1 MNFRQLA
8 LNNVKGNW
16 RNYKAFLISSC
27 LSIVVFFMYASFIY
41 HPDVVSGNIS
51 MKTMVTKGLE
61 SMNYIVV
68 IFSALF
74 ILYANSTFLRARKK
88 EFGLLTLIGGTK
100 SQLGRMIIL
109 EQMMLGSIA
118 IVVGIGIGM
127 LCSKLFFQALS
138 VLLKIDKT
146 LPLVWNGKAVLIT
159 AGIYFILFLILSL
172 FSVWTVG
179 RLQIID
185 LLREARKQKVEPFA
199 FTWLCVVG
207 IGCIIAAY
215 VLCFQVTIMNFMMYF
230 LPIVGLTIGGTYLLF
245 TQGSTVILK
254 ALQKRKQSFYTYPN
268 MFVLSN
274 LIYKMKDN
282 ARFLF
287 VISIITAVVSSA
299 VGTLYVYYEN
309 MSAKTVD
316 ITPHAISY
324 EEKGV
329 NTHNIINEDTVQEI
343 VKKHGFEDARELN
356 FVKIPATQKVTFFN
370 SEHEVPTAIISEKV
384 YNAEVRKQKREEI
397 SEVHNAPGSATMIMS
412 DMTNDLVK
420 IDRTKPYEVTMN
432 GQKQFVQLNE
442 PTSYSVFNDD
452 NYLIVNDQDFE
463 KYAKLVPD
471 EEKTKY
477 YGYYIEDWKSTEELV
492 LDLKKEIAPEKQG
505 ELKSSVL
512 AYKNIREAGAITM
525 FIGFFVAVL
534 FFFFACS
541 MTYFKWFNDKEQD
554 RIQFKSLK
562 RIGMTDKEIRKIAIR
577 QMGVIFFIP
586 ILIGA
591 IHSGFA
597 LHTLGKML
605 YIDLWKSGAIVIG
618 AYILASAIYFMIAQR
633 GYLKH
638 VKS

>member
-51 MKTMVTKGLE
+51 MRDMISKGLE

-109 EQMMLGSIA
+109 EQLMLGSIA
-118 IVVGIGIGM
+118 IVVGIGLGM

-138 VLLKIDKT
+138 VILKIDKT
-146 LPLVWNGKAVLIT
+146 LPLVWNSKAVLIT
-159 AGIYFILFLILSL
+159 AGVYFILFLILSL

-199 FTWLCVVG
+199 FTSLCVVG
-207 IGCIIAAY
+207 IGCIIVAY
-215 VLCFQVTIMNFMMYF
+215 VLSFQVTFMNFIMLF

-245 TQGSTVILK
+245 TQGSTVVLK
-254 ALQKRKQSFYTYPN
+254 ALQKRKKSFYTYPN

-299 VGTLYVYYEN
+299 VGTLYVFFED
-309 MSAKTVD
+309 MSYKAVTS
-316 ITPHAISY
+316 TPHAISY
-324 EEKGV
+324 EEKGIH
-329 NTHNIINEDTVQEI
+329 THNVIKEGKTKELI
-343 VKKHGFEDARELN
+343 KKHGFEDAREVTY
-356 FVKIPATQKVTFFN
+356 VKLPGTQKITMFN
-370 SEHEVPTAIISEKV
+370 GEHEVPMAIVSEKE
-384 YNAEVRKQKREEI
+384 YNAEVRNQKREQVR
-397 SEVHNAPGSATMIMS
+397 EVHNTPGSATMVIM
-412 DMTNDLVK
+412 DMAKDMMK
-420 IDRTKPYEVTMN
+420 IDLAKPYEFKIN
-432 GQKQFVQLNE
+432 GQTQSVQLNE
-442 PTSYSVFNDD
+442 PTPFSVFNDSE
-452 NYLIVNDQDFE
+452 YLIVNDQDFE
-463 KYAKLVPD
+463 KYAKLVSD

-477 YGYYIEDWKSTEELV
+477 YGYYIEDWKSTEDLV
-492 LDLKKEIAPEKQG
+492 LDLKKEIAPDKQG
-505 ELKSSVL
+505 ELNNSVL
-512 AYKNIREAGAITM
+512 AYKNIRESGAITM

-586 ILIGA
+586 IVIGA

-618 AYILASAIYFMIAQR
+618 AYIVASAIYFMIAQR

-638 VKS
+638 VQS

>member
-51 MKTMVTKGLE
+51 MREMISKGLE

-109 EQMMLGSIA
+109 EQLMLGSIA
-118 IVVGIGIGM
+118 IVVGIGLGM

-138 VLLKIDKT
+138 VILKIDKT
-146 LPLVWNGKAVLIT
+146 LPLVWNSKAILIT

-199 FTWLCVVG
+199 FTSLCVVG
-207 IGCIIAAY
+207 IGCIIVAY
-215 VLCFQVTIMNFMMYF
+215 VLSFQVTFMNFIILF

-245 TQGSTVILK
+245 TQGSTVVLK
-254 ALQKRKQSFYTYPN
+254 ALQKRKKSFYTYPN

-299 VGTLYVYYEN
+299 VGTLYVFFED
-309 MSAKTVD
+309 MSYKAVTS
-316 ITPHAISY
+316 TPHAISY
-324 EEKGV
+324 EEKGI
-329 NTHNIINEDTVQEI
+329 NTHNVIKEGKTKELI
-343 VKKHGFEDARELN
+343 KKHGFEEAREVTY
-356 FVKIPATQKVTFFN
+356 VKLPGSQKITMFN
-370 SEHEVPTAIISEKV
+370 GEHEVPMAIVSEKE
-384 YNAEVRKQKREEI
+384 YNAEVRKQKREQVR
-397 SEVHNAPGSATMIMS
+397 EVHNAPGSATMVIM
-412 DMTNDLVK
+412 DMAKDMMKVDLA
-420 IDRTKPYEVTMN
+420 KPYEFKIN
-432 GQKQFVQLNE
+432 GQTQSVQLNE
-442 PTSYSVFNDD
+442 PTPFSVFNDSE
-452 NYLIVNDQDFE
+452 YLIVNDQDFE

-477 YGYYIEDWKSTEELV
+477 YGYYIEDWKSTEDLV
-492 LDLKKEIAPEKQG
+492 LDLKKEIAPDKQG
-505 ELKSSVL
+505 ELNNSVL
-512 AYKNIREAGAITM
+512 AYKNIRESGAITM

-618 AYILASAIYFMIAQR
+618 AYIVASAIYFMIAQR

-638 VKS
+638 VQS

>member
-27 LSIVVFFMYASFIY
+27 LSIVVFFMYTSFIY
-41 HPDVVSGNIS
+41 HPDIVNGNIS
-51 MKTMVTKGLE
+51 MKMMITKGLE

-100 SQLGRMIIL
+100 AQLGRMIIL
-109 EQMMLGSIA
+109 EQMILGGIA
-118 IVVGIGIGM
+118 IIVGIALGM

-138 VLLKIDKT
+138 VLLGIDKT
-146 LPLVWNGKAVLIT
+146 LPLVWNGKAVFIT
-159 AGIYFILFLILSL
+159 TGVYFILFFILSL
-172 FSVWTVG
+172 FGVWAVG

-199 FTWLCVVG
+199 FTSLCVVG
-207 IGCIIAAY
+207 ILCIIAAY
-215 VLCFQVTIMNFMMYF
+215 VLCFQVTLMNFLMYF
-230 LPIVGLTIGGTYLLF
+230 LPIVGLTVGGTYLLF
-245 TQGSTVILK
+245 TQGSTVVLK
-254 ALQKRKQSFYTYPN
+254 ALQRRKESFYTYPN

-299 VGTLYVYYEN
+299 VGTLYVFFQD
-309 MSAKTVD
+309 MSYKTVAS
-316 ITPHAISY
+316 TPHAISY

-329 NTHNIINEDTVQEI
+329 NTHNVISDEKMQATL
-343 VKKHGFEDARELN
+343 KKHGFEDAR
-356 FVKIPATQKVTFFN
+356 KVTYVRLPGKQKLVMFN
-370 SEHEVPTAIISEKV
+370 GEHEMPLGVISEKE
-384 YNAEVRKQKREEI
+384 YNAEARKQKKE
-397 SEVHNAPGSATMIMS
+397 EVHNAQGSATMVLI
-412 DMTNDLVK
+412 DMMNDFVK
-420 IDRTKPYEVTMN
+420 VDRTKPFEFTLN
-432 GQKQFVQLNE
+432 GQKQSIKLND
-442 PTSYSVFNDD
+442 PTSQSVFNDEG
-452 NYLIVNDQDFE
+452 YLIVNDEDFV
-463 KYAKLVPD
+463 KYEKLVPD

-477 YGYYIEDWKSTEELV
+477 YGYYIEDWKGTEDLV
-492 LDLKKEIAPEKQG
+492 VDLKQGIAQEQQQNFHN
-505 ELKSSVL
+505 SVL
-512 AYKNIREAGAITM
+512 TYKAIKEQGAITM

-554 RIQFKSLK
+554 RIQFQSLK
-562 RIGMTDKEIRKIAIR
+562 RIGMTDKEIHKIAIR

-605 YIDLWKSGAIVIG
+605 YLDLWKSGAIVIG
-618 AYILASAIYFMIAQR
+618 SYMLASAIYFAIAQR

>member
-51 MKTMVTKGLE
+51 MKTMITKGLE

-109 EQMMLGSIA
+109 EQLMLGSIA

-138 VLLKIDKT
+138 VLLEIDKT

-199 FTWLCVVG
+199 FTWLGVAG

-215 VLCFQVTIMNFMMYF
+215 ILCFQVTIMNFIMYF

-245 TQGSTVILK
+245 TQGSTVVLK

-329 NTHNIINEDTVQEI
+329 NTHNIINEDTVQKI
-343 VKKHGFEDARELN
+343 VKKHGFEDARELT
-356 FVKIPATQKVTFFN
+356 FVKLPATQKVTFFN

-397 SEVHNAPGSATMIMS
+397 REVHNAPGSATMIMS
-412 DMTNDLVK
+412 DMTNDMVK
-420 IDRTKPYEVTMN
+420 IDRTKPYEVTIN

-452 NYLIVNDQDFE
+452 DYLIVNDQDFE

-586 ILIGA
+586 ILIGT

>member
-16 RNYKAFLISSC
+16 RNYKAFLISSS
-27 LSIVVFFMYASFIY
+27 LSILVFFMYASFIY

-61 SMNYIVV
+61 SMNYIIV

-100 SQLGRMIIL
+100 AQLGRMLIL
-109 EQMMLGSIA
+109 EQMILGVIA
-118 IVVGIGIGM
+118 IVVGIALGM

-138 VLLKIDKT
+138 VLLGIDKT

-159 AGIYFILFLILSL
+159 ASVYFVLFFILSL
-172 FSVWTVG
+172 FGLWTVG

-207 IGCIIAAY
+207 ILCIIVAY
-215 VLCFQVTIMNFMMYF
+215 VLCFQVTLMNFVMLF

-245 TQGSTVILK
+245 TQGSTVVLK
-254 ALQKRKQSFYTYPN
+254 VLQKRKKSFYTYPN

-299 VGTLYVYYEN
+299 VGTLYVFFED
-309 MSAKTVD
+309 MSYKTVAS
-316 ITPHAISY
+316 TPHAISY

-329 NTHNIINEDTVQEI
+329 NTHNIISEEKMQELL
-343 VKKHGFEDARELN
+343 KNHGFEDARKVTY
-356 FVKIPATQKVTFFN
+356 VKLPATQKIERLN
-370 SEHEVPTAIISEKV
+370 GNHEMPLGIISEKE
-384 YNAEVRKQKREEI
+384 YNAEARKQKKE
-397 SEVHNAPGSATMIMS
+397 EVHNAPGSATMVLI
-412 DMTNDLVK
+412 DMMNDFVK
-420 IDRTKPYEVTMN
+420 LDRTKPFEFTLN
-432 GQKQFVQLNE
+432 GQKQSIKLND
-442 PTSYSVFNDD
+442 PISQSVFNDEG
-452 NYLIVNDQDFE
+452 YLIVNDQDFV
-463 KYAKLVPD
+463 KYAKVVSD

-477 YGYYIEDWKSTEELV
+477 YGYYIEDWKGTENLV
-492 LDLKKEIAPEKQG
+492 VDLKKEIAQEQQQNFHN
-505 ELKSSVL
+505 SVL
-512 AYKNIREAGAITM
+512 TYKAIKEQGAITM

-562 RIGMTDKEIRKIAIR
+562 RIGMTDKEIHKIAIR

-586 ILIGA
+586 ILIGTL
-591 IHSGFA
+591 HSGFA

-605 YIDLWKSGAIVIG
+605 YLDLWKSGAIVIG
-618 AYILASAIYFMIAQR
+618 AYIVASAIYFMIAQR

>member
-51 MKTMVTKGLE
+51 MREMISKGLE

-109 EQMMLGSIA
+109 EQLMLGSIA
-118 IVVGIGIGM
+118 IVVGIGLGM

-138 VLLKIDKT
+138 VILKIDKT
-146 LPLVWNGKAVLIT
+146 LPLVWNSKAVLIT
-159 AGIYFILFLILSL
+159 AGVYFILFLILSL

-207 IGCIIAAY
+207 IGCIIVAY
-215 VLCFQVTIMNFMMYF
+215 VLSFQVTFMNFIILF

-245 TQGSTVILK
+245 TQGSTVVLK
-254 ALQKRKQSFYTYPN
+254 VLQKRKKSFYTYPN

-299 VGTLYVYYEN
+299 VGTLYVFFED
-309 MSAKTVD
+309 MSYKAVTS
-316 ITPHAISY
+316 TPHAISY
-324 EEKGV
+324 EEKGIH
-329 NTHNIINEDTVQEI
+329 THNVIKEGKTKELI
-343 VKKHGFEDARELN
+343 KKHGFEDAREVTH
-356 FVKIPATQKVTFFN
+356 VKLPGTQKITMFN
-370 SEHEVPTAIISEKV
+370 SEHEVPMAIVSEKE
-384 YNAEVRKQKREEI
+384 YNAEVRKQKREQVR
-397 SEVHNAPGSATMIMS
+397 EVHNAPGSATMVIM
-412 DMTNDLVK
+412 DMANDMMK
-420 IDRTKPYEVTMN
+420 IDLSKPYEIKIN
-432 GQKQFVQLNE
+432 GQTQSVQLNK
-442 PTSYSVFNDD
+442 PTSFSVFNDSE
-452 NYLIVNDQDFE
+452 YLIVNDQDFE

-477 YGYYIEDWKSTEELV
+477 YGYYIEDWKSTEDLV
-492 LDLKKEIAPEKQG
+492 LDLKKEIAPDKQA
-505 ELKSSVL
+505 ELNNSVL
-512 AYKNIREAGAITM
+512 NYKNIRESGAITM

-605 YIDLWKSGAIVIG
+605 YLDLWKSGAIVIG
-618 AYILASAIYFMIAQR
+618 AYVIASAIYFIIAQR

>member
-51 MKTMVTKGLE
+51 MREMISKGLE

-109 EQMMLGSIA
+109 EQLMLGSIA
-118 IVVGIGIGM
+118 IVVGIGLGM

-138 VLLKIDKT
+138 VILKIDKT
-146 LPLVWNGKAVLIT
+146 LPLVWNSKAVLIT
-159 AGIYFILFLILSL
+159 AGVYFILFLILSL

-207 IGCIIAAY
+207 IGCIIVAY
-215 VLCFQVTIMNFMMYF
+215 VLSFQVTFMNFVILF

-245 TQGSTVILK
+245 TQGSTVVLK
-254 ALQKRKQSFYTYPN
+254 ALQKRKKSFYTYPN

-299 VGTLYVYYEN
+299 VGTLYVFFED
-309 MSAKTVD
+309 MSYKAVTS
-316 ITPHAISY
+316 TPHAISY
-324 EEKGV
+324 EEKGIH
-329 NTHNIINEDTVQEI
+329 THNVIKEGKTKELI
-343 VKKHGFEDARELN
+343 KKHGFEEAREVTY
-356 FVKIPATQKVTFFN
+356 VKLPGTQKITMFN
-370 SEHEVPTAIISEKV
+370 SEHEMPMAIVSEKE
-384 YNAEVRKQKREEI
+384 YNAEVRKQKREQVR
-397 SEVHNAPGSATMIMS
+397 EVHNAPGSATMVIM
-412 DMTNDLVK
+412 DMANDMMK
-420 IDRTKPYEVTMN
+420 IDRTKPYEIKIN
-432 GQKQFVQLNE
+432 GQKQSVQLNE
-442 PTSYSVFNDD
+442 PTSFSVFNDSE
-452 NYLIVNDQDFE
+452 YLIVNDQDFE

-477 YGYYIEDWKSTEELV
+477 YGYYIEDWKSTEDLV
-492 LDLKKEIAPEKQG
+492 LDLKKEIASDKQE
-505 ELKSSVL
+505 ELNNSVL
-512 AYKNIREAGAITM
+512 AYKNIRESGAITM

-618 AYILASAIYFMIAQR
+618 TYVIASAIYFMIAQR

-638 VKS
+638 VQS

>member
-51 MKTMVTKGLE
+51 MRKMITKGLE

-109 EQMMLGSIA
+109 EQLMLGSIA
-118 IVVGIGIGM
+118 IVVGIGAGM

-146 LPLVWNGKAVLIT
+146 LPLVWNSKAFLIT
-159 AGIYFILFLILSL
+159 AGVYFILFLILSL

-215 VLCFQVTIMNFMMYF
+215 VLSFQVTFLNFLILF
-230 LPIVGLTIGGTYLLF
+230 LPVVGLTIGGTYLLF
-245 TQGSTVILK
+245 TQGSTVVLK

-299 VGTLYVYYEN
+299 VGTLYVYFED
-309 MSAKTVD
+309 MSYKTVVK
-316 ITPHAISY
+316 TPHAISY
-324 EEKGV
+324 EEKGL
-329 NTHNIINEDTVQEI
+329 NTHNLINEEKVQQL
-343 VKKHGFEDARELN
+343 VKRHGFEDARKVTY
-356 FVKIPATQKVTFFN
+356 VKLPATQKITLFN
-370 SEHEVPTAIISEKV
+370 SEHEVPMTIISEKE
-384 YNAEVRKQKREEI
+384 YNAEVREQKREQVT
-397 SEVHNAPGSATMIMS
+397 EVHNAPGSATMVMV
-412 DMTNDLVK
+412 DMANELMK
-420 IDRTKPYEVTMN
+420 IDRTKPYEFTIN
-432 GQKQFVQLNE
+432 GQKQSVQLNS
-442 PTSYSVFNDD
+442 PTSFSVFNDSE
-452 NYLIVNDQDFE
+452 YLVVNDQDFE

-477 YGYYIEDWKSTEELV
+477 YGYYIEDWKSTEDLV
-492 LDLKKEIAPEKQG
+492 LDLKNEIAPEKQG
-505 ELKSSVL
+505 ELRNSVF
-512 AYKNIREAGAITM
+512 AYKDIREGGAITM

-586 ILIGA
+586 ILIGS

-605 YIDLWKSGAIVIG
+605 YINLWKSGALVIG

>member
-1 MNFRQLA
+1 
-8 LNNVKGNW
+8 
-16 RNYKAFLISSC
+16 
-27 LSIVVFFMYASFIY
+27 
-41 HPDVVSGNIS
+41 
-51 MKTMVTKGLE
+51 
-61 SMNYIVV
+61 
-68 IFSALF
+68 
-74 ILYANSTFLRARKK
+74 
-88 EFGLLTLIGGTK
+88 
-100 SQLGRMIIL
+100 
-109 EQMMLGSIA
+109 
-118 IVVGIGIGM
+118 
-127 LCSKLFFQALS
+127 
-138 VLLKIDKT
+138 
-146 LPLVWNGKAVLIT
+146 
-159 AGIYFILFLILSL
+159 L

-199 FTWLCVVG
+199 FTSLCVVG
-207 IGCIIAAY
+207 IGCIIVAY
-215 VLCFQVTIMNFMMYF
+215 VLSFQVTFMNFIILF

-245 TQGSTVILK
+245 TQGSTVVLK
-254 ALQKRKQSFYTYPN
+254 ALQKRKISFYTYPN

-299 VGTLYVYYEN
+299 VGTLYVFFED
-309 MSAKTVD
+309 MSYKAVTS
-316 ITPHAISY
+316 TPHAISY
-324 EEKGV
+324 EEKGIH
-329 NTHNIINEDTVQEI
+329 THNVIKEGKTKELI
-343 VKKHGFEDARELN
+343 KKHGFEEAREVTY
-356 FVKIPATQKVTFFN
+356 VKLPGTQKITMFN
-370 SEHEVPTAIISEKV
+370 SEHEVPMAIVSEKE
-384 YNAEVRKQKREEI
+384 YNAEARKQKREQVR
-397 SEVHNAPGSATMIMS
+397 EVHNAPGSATMVIM
-412 DMTNDLVK
+412 DMAKDMMKVDLA
-420 IDRTKPYEVTMN
+420 KPYEFKIN
-432 GQKQFVQLNE
+432 GQTQSVQLNE
-442 PTSYSVFNDD
+442 PTPFSVFNDSE
-452 NYLIVNDQDFE
+452 YLIVNDQDFE

-477 YGYYIEDWKSTEELV
+477 YGYYIEDWKSTEDLV
-492 LDLKKEIAPEKQG
+492 LDLKKEVAPDKQE
-505 ELKSSVL
+505 ELNNSVL
-512 AYKNIREAGAITM
+512 AYKNIRESGAITM

-618 AYILASAIYFMIAQR
+618 AYIVASAIYFMIAQR

-638 VKS
+638 VQS

>member
-51 MKTMVTKGLE
+51 MREMISKGLE

-109 EQMMLGSIA
+109 EQLMLGSIA
-118 IVVGIGIGM
+118 IVVGIGLGM

-138 VLLKIDKT
+138 VILKIDKT
-146 LPLVWNGKAVLIT
+146 LPLVWNSKAILIT
-159 AGIYFILFLILSL
+159 AGVYFILFLILSL

-199 FTWLCVVG
+199 FTSLCLVG
-207 IGCIIAAY
+207 IGCIIVAY
-215 VLCFQVTIMNFMMYF
+215 VLSFQVTFMNFIILF

-245 TQGSTVILK
+245 TQGSTVVLK
-254 ALQKRKQSFYTYPN
+254 ALQKRKKSFYTYPN

-299 VGTLYVYYEN
+299 VGTLYVFFED
-309 MSAKTVD
+309 MSYKAATS
-316 ITPHAISY
+316 TPHAISY
-324 EEKGV
+324 EEKGIH
-329 NTHNIINEDTVQEI
+329 THNVIKEGKAKELI
-343 VKKHGFEDARELN
+343 KKHGFEEAREVTY
-356 FVKIPATQKVTFFN
+356 VKLPGTQKITMFN
-370 SEHEVPTAIISEKV
+370 SEHEMPMAIVSEKE
-384 YNAEVRKQKREEI
+384 YNAEVRKQKREQVR
-397 SEVHNAPGSATMIMS
+397 EVHNAPGSATMVIMDIAN
-412 DMTNDLVK
+412 DMMK
-420 IDRTKPYEVTMN
+420 IDRSKPYEFKMN
-432 GQKQFVQLNE
+432 GQTQSVQLNE
-442 PTSYSVFNDD
+442 PTPFSVFNDSE
-452 NYLIVNDQDFE
+452 YLIVNDQDFE
-463 KYAKLVPD
+463 KYAKLVPN

-477 YGYYIEDWKSTEELV
+477 YGYYIEDWKSTEDLV
-492 LDLKKEIAPEKQG
+492 LDLKNEIAPDKQE
-505 ELKSSVL
+505 ELNNSVL
-512 AYKNIREAGAITM
+512 AYKNIRESGAITM

-618 AYILASAIYFMIAQR
+618 TYVVASAIYFMIAQR

-638 VKS
+638 VQS

>member
-1 MNFRQLA
+1 M
-8 LNNVKGNW
+8 
-16 RNYKAFLISSC
+16 I
-27 LSIVVFFMYASFIY
+27 
-41 HPDVVSGNIS
+41 
-51 MKTMVTKGLE
+51 TKGLE

-109 EQMMLGSIA
+109 EQLMLGSIA
-118 IVVGIGIGM
+118 IVVGIGLGM

-138 VLLKIDKT
+138 VILKIDKT
-146 LPLVWNGKAVLIT
+146 LPLVWNSKAILIT
-159 AGIYFILFLILSL
+159 AGVYFILFLILSL

-199 FTWLCVVG
+199 FTSLCVVG
-207 IGCIIAAY
+207 IGCIIVAY
-215 VLCFQVTIMNFMMYF
+215 VLSFQVTFMNFIILF

-245 TQGSTVILK
+245 TQGSTVVLK
-254 ALQKRKQSFYTYPN
+254 ALQKRKISFYTYPN

-299 VGTLYVYYEN
+299 VGTLYVFFED
-309 MSAKTVD
+309 MSYKAVTS
-316 ITPHAISY
+316 TPHAISY
-324 EEKGV
+324 EEKGIH
-329 NTHNIINEDTVQEI
+329 THNVIKEGKTKELI
-343 VKKHGFEDARELN
+343 KKHGFEEAREVTY
-356 FVKIPATQKVTFFN
+356 VKLPGTQKITMFN
-370 SEHEVPTAIISEKV
+370 SEHEVPMAIVSEKE
-384 YNAEVRKQKREEI
+384 YNAEARKQKREQVR
-397 SEVHNAPGSATMIMS
+397 EVHNAPGSATMVIM
-412 DMTNDLVK
+412 DMAKDMMKVDLA
-420 IDRTKPYEVTMN
+420 KPYEFKIN
-432 GQKQFVQLNE
+432 GQTQSVQLNE
-442 PTSYSVFNDD
+442 PTPFSVFNDSE
-452 NYLIVNDQDFE
+452 YLIVNDQDFE

-477 YGYYIEDWKSTEELV
+477 YGYYIEDWKSTEDLV
-492 LDLKKEIAPEKQG
+492 LDLKKEVAPDKQE
-505 ELKSSVL
+505 ELNNSVL
-512 AYKNIREAGAITM
+512 AYKNIRESGAITM

-618 AYILASAIYFMIAQR
+618 AYIVASAIYFMIAQR

-638 VKS
+638 VQS

>member
-41 HPDVVSGNIS
+41 HPDVVGGNIS
-51 MKTMVTKGLE
+51 MRAMISKGLE

-109 EQMMLGSIA
+109 EQLMLGSIA
-118 IVVGIGIGM
+118 IVVGIGLGM
-127 LCSKLFFQALS
+127 LCSKLFFEALS
-138 VLLKIDKT
+138 VILKIDKT
-146 LPLVWNGKAVLIT
+146 LPLVWNSKAIFIT
-159 AGIYFILFLILSL
+159 AGVYFILFLILSL

-207 IGCIIAAY
+207 IGCIIVAY
-215 VLCFQVTIMNFMMYF
+215 VLSFQVTFMNFIILF

-245 TQGSTVILK
+245 TQGTTVVLK
-254 ALQKRKQSFYTYPN
+254 ALQKRKKSFYTYPN

-299 VGTLYVYYEN
+299 VGTLYVFFED
-309 MSAKTVD
+309 MSYKTVTS
-316 ITPHAISY
+316 TPHAISY
-324 EEKGV
+324 EEKGIH
-329 NTHNIINEDTVQEI
+329 THNVIKEGKTKELI
-343 VKKHGFEDARELN
+343 KKHGFEDAREVTYIKL
-356 FVKIPATQKVTFFN
+356 PGTQKITMFN
-370 SEHEVPTAIISEKV
+370 SEHEMPMAIVSEKE
-384 YNAEVRKQKREEI
+384 YNAEVRKQKREQVR
-397 SEVHNAPGSATMIMS
+397 EVHNAPGSATMVIM
-412 DMTNDLVK
+412 DMANDMMK
-420 IDRTKPYEVTMN
+420 IDLSRPYEIKIN
-432 GQKQFVQLNE
+432 GQTQSVQLNK
-442 PTSYSVFNDD
+442 PTSFSVFNDSE
-452 NYLIVNDQDFE
+452 YLIVNDQDFE

-477 YGYYIEDWKSTEELV
+477 YGYYIEDWKSTEDLV
-492 LDLKKEIAPEKQG
+492 LDLKKEIVPDKQG
-505 ELKSSVL
+505 ELNNSVL
-512 AYKNIREAGAITM
+512 TYKNIRESGAITM

-586 ILIGA
+586 ILIGT

-605 YIDLWKSGAIVIG
+605 YLDLWKSGALVIG
-618 AYILASAIYFMIAQR
+618 TYVVASAIYFIIAQR

-638 VKS
+638 VQS

>member
-8 LNNVKGNW
+8 LSNVKGNW

-51 MKTMVTKGLE
+51 MREMISKGLE

-109 EQMMLGSIA
+109 EQLMLGGIA
-118 IVVGIGIGM
+118 IVVGIGLGM

-138 VLLKIDKT
+138 VILKIDKT
-146 LPLVWNGKAVLIT
+146 LPLVWNSKAVLIT
-159 AGIYFILFLILSL
+159 AGVYLILFLILSL

-199 FTWLCVVG
+199 FTSLCVAG

-215 VLCFQVTIMNFMMYF
+215 VLSFQVTFMNFIILF

-245 TQGSTVILK
+245 TQGSTVVLK
-254 ALQKRKQSFYTYPN
+254 ALQKRKRSFYTYPN

-274 LIYKMKDN
+274 FIYKMKDN

-299 VGTLYVYYEN
+299 VGTLYVFFED
-309 MSAKTVD
+309 MSYKAVTS
-316 ITPHAISY
+316 TPHAISY
-324 EEKGV
+324 EENGIH
-329 NTHNIINEDTVQEI
+329 THNVIKEGKTKELI
-343 VKKHGFEDARELN
+343 KKHGFEDAREVTY
-356 FVKIPATQKVTFFN
+356 VKLPGTQKITMFN
-370 SEHEVPTAIISEKV
+370 SEHEVPMAIVSEKE
-384 YNAEVRKQKREEI
+384 YNAEARKQKREQVR
-397 SEVHNAPGSATMIMS
+397 EVHNVPGSATMVIM
-412 DMTNDLVK
+412 DMANDMMK
-420 IDRTKPYEVTMN
+420 IDRSKPYEIKIN
-432 GQKQFVQLNE
+432 GQKQSVQLNE
-442 PTSYSVFNDD
+442 PTPFSVFNDGE
-452 NYLIVNDQDFE
+452 YLIVNDQDFE

-477 YGYYIEDWKSTEELV
+477 YGYYIEDWKSTEDLV
-492 LDLKKEIAPEKQG
+492 LDLKKEVAPDKQE
-505 ELKSSVL
+505 ELNNSVL
-512 AYKNIREAGAITM
+512 AYKNIRESGAITM

-586 ILIGA
+586 IVIGA

-605 YIDLWKSGAIVIG
+605 YLDLWKSGAIVIG
-618 AYILASAIYFMIAQR
+618 A
-633 GYLKH
+633 
-638 VKS
+638 

>member
-27 LSIVVFFMYASFIY
+27 LSIVVFFMYVSFIY

-51 MKTMVTKGLE
+51 MKTMISKGLE

-109 EQMMLGSIA
+109 EQLMLGSIA
-118 IVVGIGIGM
+118 IVVGIGLGM

-138 VLLKIDKT
+138 VILKIDKT
-146 LPLVWNGKAVLIT
+146 LPLVWNSKAILIT
-159 AGIYFILFLILSL
+159 AGVYFILFLILSL

-199 FTWLCVVG
+199 FTWLCVAG
-207 IGCIIAAY
+207 IGCIIVAY
-215 VLCFQVTIMNFMMYF
+215 VLSFQVTFMNFIILF

-245 TQGSTVILK
+245 TQGSTVVLK
-254 ALQKRKQSFYTYPN
+254 ALQKRKKSFYTYPN

-299 VGTLYVYYEN
+299 VGTLYVFFED
-309 MSAKTVD
+309 MSYKAVTS
-316 ITPHAISY
+316 TPHAISY
-324 EEKGV
+324 EEKGI
-329 NTHNIINEDTVQEI
+329 NTHNVIKEGKTKELI
-343 VKKHGFEDARELN
+343 KKHGFEEAREVTY
-356 FVKIPATQKVTFFN
+356 VKLPGTQKITMFN
-370 SEHEVPTAIISEKV
+370 SEHEVPMAIVSEKE
-384 YNAEVRKQKREEI
+384 YNAEVRKQKREQVREI
-397 SEVHNAPGSATMIMS
+397 HNAPGSATMVIM
-412 DMTNDLVK
+412 DMAKDMMKVDLA
-420 IDRTKPYEVTMN
+420 KPYEFKMN
-432 GQKQFVQLNE
+432 GQTQSVQLNE
-442 PTSYSVFNDD
+442 PTSFSVFNDSE
-452 NYLIVNDQDFE
+452 YLIVNDQDFE

-477 YGYYIEDWKSTEELV
+477 YGYYIEDWKSTEDLV
-492 LDLKKEIAPEKQG
+492 LDLKKEVAPDKQG
-505 ELKSSVL
+505 ELNNSVL
-512 AYKNIREAGAITM
+512 AYKNIRESGAITM

-605 YIDLWKSGAIVIG
+605 YLDLWKSGAIVIG
-618 AYILASAIYFMIAQR
+618 TYIVASAIYFIIAQR

>member
-27 LSIVVFFMYASFIY
+27 LSILVFFMYASFIY
-41 HPDVVSGNIS
+41 HPDVVGGNIS

-61 SMNYIVV
+61 SMNYIIV

-100 SQLGRMIIL
+100 AQLGRMLIL
-109 EQMMLGSIA
+109 EQMILGVIA
-118 IVVGIGIGM
+118 IVVGIALGM

-138 VLLKIDKT
+138 VLLGIDKT

-159 AGIYFILFLILSL
+159 ASVYFVLFFILSL
-172 FSVWTVG
+172 FGLWAVG

-207 IGCIIAAY
+207 ILCIIVAY
-215 VLCFQVTIMNFMMYF
+215 VLCFQVTLMNFVMLF

-245 TQGSTVILK
+245 TQGSTVVLK
-254 ALQKRKQSFYTYPN
+254 VLQKRKKSFYTYPN
-268 MFVLSN
+268 MFILSN

-299 VGTLYVYYEN
+299 VGTLYVFFED
-309 MSAKTVD
+309 MSYKTVAS
-316 ITPHAISY
+316 TPHAISY

-329 NTHNIINEDTVQEI
+329 NTHNIISEEKMQELL
-343 VKKHGFEDARELN
+343 KNHGFEDARKVTY
-356 FVKIPATQKVTFFN
+356 VKLPATQKIERLN
-370 SEHEVPTAIISEKV
+370 GNHEMPLGIISEKE
-384 YNAEVRKQKREEI
+384 YNAEAHKQKKE
-397 SEVHNAPGSATMIMS
+397 EVHNAPGSATMVLI
-412 DMTNDLVK
+412 DMMNDFVK
-420 IDRTKPYEVTMN
+420 LDRTKPFEFTLN
-432 GQKQFVQLNE
+432 GQKQSIKLND
-442 PTSYSVFNDD
+442 PISQSVFNDEG
-452 NYLIVNDQDFE
+452 YLIVNDQDFV
-463 KYAKLVPD
+463 KYAKVVSD

-477 YGYYIEDWKSTEELV
+477 YGYYIEDWKGTENLV
-492 LDLKKEIAPEKQG
+492 VDLKKEIAQEQQQNFHN
-505 ELKSSVL
+505 SVL
-512 AYKNIREAGAITM
+512 TYKAIKEQGAITM

-562 RIGMTDKEIRKIAIR
+562 RIGMTDKEIHKIAIR

-586 ILIGA
+586 ILIGTL
-591 IHSGFA
+591 HSGFA

-605 YIDLWKSGAIVIG
+605 YLDLWKSGAIVIG
-618 AYILASAIYFMIAQR
+618 AYIVASAIYFMIAQR

>member
-27 LSIVVFFMYASFIY
+27 LSIIVFFMYASFIY
-41 HPDVVSGNIS
+41 HPDVVGGNIS
-51 MKTMVTKGLE
+51 MRTMITKGLE

-109 EQMMLGSIA
+109 EQLMLGSIA
-118 IVVGIGIGM
+118 IVVGIGLGM

-138 VLLKIDKT
+138 VILKIDKT
-146 LPLVWNGKAVLIT
+146 LPLVWNSKAVLIT
-159 AGIYFILFLILSL
+159 AGVYFILFLILSL

-199 FTWLCVVG
+199 FTSLCVVG

-215 VLCFQVTIMNFMMYF
+215 VLSFQVTFMNFVILF

-245 TQGSTVILK
+245 TQGSTVVLK

-299 VGTLYVYYEN
+299 VGTLYVFFED
-309 MSAKTVD
+309 MSYKAATS
-316 ITPHAISY
+316 TPHAISY
-324 EEKGV
+324 EEQGI
-329 NTHNIINEDTVQEI
+329 NTHNVIKEGKTKELI
-343 VKKHGFEDARELN
+343 KKHGFEEAREVTY
-356 FVKIPATQKVTFFN
+356 VKLPGTQKITMFN
-370 SEHEVPTAIISEKV
+370 SEHEVPMAIISEKE
-384 YNAEVRKQKREEI
+384 YNAEVRKQKREQVR
-397 SEVHNAPGSATMIMS
+397 EVHNAPGSATMVVM
-412 DMTNDLVK
+412 DMANDMMK
-420 IDRTKPYEVTMN
+420 IDRTKPHKFKIN
-432 GQKQFVQLNE
+432 GQTQSVQLND
-442 PTSYSVFNDD
+442 PTPFSVFNDSE
-452 NYLIVNDQDFE
+452 YLIVNDQDFE

-477 YGYYIEDWKSTEELV
+477 YGYYIEDWKSTEDLV
-492 LDLKKEIAPEKQG
+492 LDLKKEIAPDKQE
-505 ELKSSVL
+505 ELNNSVL
-512 AYKNIREAGAITM
+512 AYKNIRESGAITM

-605 YIDLWKSGAIVIG
+605 YIDLWRSGAIVIG
-618 AYILASAIYFMIAQR
+618 TYVVASAIYFMIAQR

-638 VKS
+638 VQS

>member
-41 HPDVVSGNIS
+41 HPDVVSGNIN
-51 MKTMVTKGLE
+51 MKTMISKGLE

-100 SQLGRMIIL
+100 YQLGRMIIL
-109 EQMMLGSIA
+109 EQLMLGSIA
-118 IVVGIGIGM
+118 IVVGIGLGM

-138 VLLKIDKT
+138 VILKIDKT
-146 LPLVWNGKAVLIT
+146 LPLVWNSKAVFIT
-159 AGIYFILFLILSL
+159 AGVYFILFLILSL

-199 FTWLCVVG
+199 FTSLCVAG

-215 VLCFQVTIMNFMMYF
+215 VLSFQVTFMNFIMLF

-245 TQGSTVILK
+245 TQGSTVVLK
-254 ALQKRKQSFYTYPN
+254 ALQKRKKSFYTYPN

-299 VGTLYVYYEN
+299 VGTLYVFFED
-309 MSAKTVD
+309 MSYKTVTS
-316 ITPHAISY
+316 TPHAISY
-324 EEKGV
+324 EEKGI
-329 NTHNIINEDTVQEI
+329 NTHNVIKEGKTKELI
-343 VKKHGFEDARELN
+343 KKHGFEEAREVTY
-356 FVKIPATQKVTFFN
+356 VKLPATQKVTMFN
-370 SEHEVPTAIISEKV
+370 GEHEMPLGIISEKE
-384 YNAEVRKQKREEI
+384 YNKEARKQNVP
-397 SEVHNAPGSATMIMS
+397 EVQNKPGSATMVVI
-412 DMTNDLVK
+412 DMMNDIVK
-420 IDRTKPYEVTMN
+420 PDLTKPFEFTLN
-432 GQKQFVQLNE
+432 GQKQYIKLND
-442 PTSYSVFNDD
+442 PVSKSVFNDD
-452 NYLIVNDQDFE
+452 SYLIVNDEDFV
-463 KYAKLVPD
+463 KYSQLTAD

-477 YGYYIEDWKSTEELV
+477 YGYYIEDWKETENLV
-492 LDLKKEIAPEKQG
+492 LDLKKEIVQEQQQNFHN
-505 ELKSSVL
+505 SIL
-512 AYKNIREAGAITM
+512 AYKAIKEQGAITM

-586 ILIGA
+586 IVIGA

-618 AYILASAIYFMIAQR
+618 AYIVASAIYFMIAQR

>member
-51 MKTMVTKGLE
+51 MREMISKGLE

-109 EQMMLGSIA
+109 EQLMLGSIA
-118 IVVGIGIGM
+118 IVVGIGLGM

-138 VLLKIDKT
+138 VILKIDKT
-146 LPLVWNGKAVLIT
+146 LPLVWNSKAILIT
-159 AGIYFILFLILSL
+159 AGVYFILFLILSL

-199 FTWLCVVG
+199 FTSLCLVG
-207 IGCIIAAY
+207 IGCIIVAY
-215 VLCFQVTIMNFMMYF
+215 VLSFQVTFMNFVILF

-245 TQGSTVILK
+245 TQGSTVVLK
-254 ALQKRKQSFYTYPN
+254 ALQKRKKSFYTYPN

-299 VGTLYVYYEN
+299 VGTLYVFFED
-309 MSAKTVD
+309 MSYKAATS
-316 ITPHAISY
+316 TPHAISY
-324 EEKGV
+324 EEKGIH
-329 NTHNIINEDTVQEI
+329 THNVIKEGKTKELI
-343 VKKHGFEDARELN
+343 KKHGFEEAREVTY
-356 FVKIPATQKVTFFN
+356 VKLPGTQKITMFN
-370 SEHEVPTAIISEKV
+370 SEHEMPMAIVSEKE
-384 YNAEVRKQKREEI
+384 YNAEVRKQKREQVR
-397 SEVHNAPGSATMIMS
+397 EVHNAPGSATMVIM
-412 DMTNDLVK
+412 DMANDMMK
-420 IDRTKPYEVTMN
+420 IDRTKPYEIKIN
-432 GQKQFVQLNE
+432 GQKQSVQLNE
-442 PTSYSVFNDD
+442 PTSFSVFNDSE
-452 NYLIVNDQDFE
+452 YLIVNDQDFE

-477 YGYYIEDWKSTEELV
+477 YGYYIEDWKSTEDLV
-492 LDLKKEIAPEKQG
+492 LDLKKEIAPDKQE
-505 ELKSSVL
+505 ELNNSVL
-512 AYKNIREAGAITM
+512 AYKNIRESGAITM

-618 AYILASAIYFMIAQR
+618 TYVVASAIYFMIAQR

-638 VKS
+638 VQS

>member
-51 MKTMVTKGLE
+51 MREMISKGLE

-109 EQMMLGSIA
+109 EQLMLGSIA
-118 IVVGIGIGM
+118 IVVGIGLGM

-138 VLLKIDKT
+138 VILKIDKT
-146 LPLVWNGKAVLIT
+146 LPLVWNSKAILIT
-159 AGIYFILFLILSL
+159 AGVYFILFLILSL

-199 FTWLCVVG
+199 FTSLCVVG
-207 IGCIIAAY
+207 IGCIIVAY
-215 VLCFQVTIMNFMMYF
+215 VLSFQVTFMNFIILF

-245 TQGSTVILK
+245 TQGSTVVLK
-254 ALQKRKQSFYTYPN
+254 ALQKRKRSFYTYPN

-299 VGTLYVYYEN
+299 VGTLYVFFED
-309 MSAKTVD
+309 MSYKAVTS
-316 ITPHAISY
+316 TPHAISY
-324 EEKGV
+324 EEKGIH
-329 NTHNIINEDTVQEI
+329 THNVIKEGKTKELI
-343 VKKHGFEDARELN
+343 KKHGFEEAREVTY
-356 FVKIPATQKVTFFN
+356 VKLPGTQKITMFN
-370 SEHEVPTAIISEKV
+370 SEHEVPMAIVSEKE
-384 YNAEVRKQKREEI
+384 YNAEARKQKREQVRG
-397 SEVHNAPGSATMIMS
+397 VHNAPGSATMVIM
-412 DMTNDLVK
+412 DMAKDMMKVDLA
-420 IDRTKPYEVTMN
+420 KPYEFKIN
-432 GQKQFVQLNE
+432 GQTQSVQLNE
-442 PTSYSVFNDD
+442 PTPFSVFNDSE
-452 NYLIVNDQDFE
+452 YLIVNDQDFE

-477 YGYYIEDWKSTEELV
+477 YGYYIEDWKSTEDLV
-492 LDLKKEIAPEKQG
+492 LDLKKEVAPDKQE
-505 ELKSSVL
+505 ELNNSVL
-512 AYKNIREAGAITM
+512 AYKNIRESGAITM

-586 ILIGA
+586 ILIGT

>member
-146 LPLVWNGKAVLIT
+146 LPLVWNSKAVLIT

-199 FTWLCVVG
+199 FTWLCVAG

-299 VGTLYVYYEN
+299 VGTLYVFFED
-309 MSAKTVD
+309 MSYKTVAS
-316 ITPHAISY
+316 TPHAISY
-324 EEKGV
+324 EEKGI
-329 NTHNIINEDTVQEI
+329 NTHNVIKEGKTKELIKT
-343 VKKHGFEDARELN
+343 HGFEEAREVTY
-356 FVKIPATQKVTFFN
+356 VKLPATQKITMFN
-370 SEHEVPTAIISEKV
+370 GEHEMPLGIISEKE
-384 YNAEVRKQKREEI
+384 YNKEARKQNVP
-397 SEVHNAPGSATMIMS
+397 EVQNKPGSATMVVM
-412 DMTNDLVK
+412 DMMNDIVK
-420 IDRTKPYEVTMN
+420 PDLTKPFEFTLN
-432 GQKQFVQLNE
+432 GQKQSIKLND
-442 PTSYSVFNDD
+442 PVSKSVFNDD
-452 NYLIVNDQDFE
+452 GYLIVNDEDFV
-463 KYAKLVPD
+463 KYSQLVAD

-477 YGYYIEDWKSTEELV
+477 YGYYIEDWKGTENLV
-492 LDLKKEIAPEKQG
+492 LDLKKEIVQEQQKNFHNSI
-505 ELKSSVL
+505 LT
-512 AYKNIREAGAITM
+512 YKAIKEQGAITM

-618 AYILASAIYFMIAQR
+618 AYIVASAIYFMIAQR

-638 VKS
+638 VQS

>member
-27 LSIVVFFMYASFIY
+27 LSILVFFMYASFIY

-51 MKTMVTKGLE
+51 MKVMITKGLE

-100 SQLGRMIIL
+100 AQLGRMIIL
-109 EQMMLGSIA
+109 EQIILGGIA
-118 IVVGIGIGM
+118 IVVGIGLGM

-138 VLLKIDKT
+138 VLLGIDKT

-159 AGIYFILFLILSL
+159 ASVYFILFFLLSL
-172 FSVWTVG
+172 FGIWTVG

-207 IGCIIAAY
+207 ILCIIVAY
-215 VLCFQVTIMNFMMYF
+215 VLCFQVTLMNFLMYF
-230 LPIVGLTIGGTYLLF
+230 LPIVGLTVGGTYLLF
-245 TQGSTVILK
+245 TQGSTVVLK
-254 ALQKRKQSFYTYPN
+254 ALQRRKKSFYTYPN

-299 VGTLYVYYEN
+299 VGTLYVFFQD
-309 MSAKTVD
+309 MSYKTVSS
-316 ITPHAISY
+316 TPHAISY

-329 NTHNIINEDTVQEI
+329 NSHNVISDEKMQTTL
-343 VKKHGFEDARELN
+343 KKHGFGDAR
-356 FVKIPATQKVTFFN
+356 KVTYVKLPAKQKLVMFN
-370 SEHEVPTAIISEKV
+370 GGHEMPLGIISEKE
-384 YNAEVRKQKREEI
+384 YNAEARKQKKE
-397 SEVHNAPGSATMIMS
+397 EVHNAPGSATMVLI
-412 DMTNDLVK
+412 DMMNDFVK
-420 IDRTKPYEVTMN
+420 VDRTKPFEFTLN
-432 GQKQFVQLNE
+432 GQKQSIKLND
-442 PTSYSVFNDD
+442 PISQSVFNDEG
-452 NYLIVNDQDFE
+452 YLIVNDQDFM
-463 KYAKLVPD
+463 KYAEAISD

-477 YGYYIEDWKSTEELV
+477 YGYYIGDWKGTENLV
-492 LDLKKEIAPEKQG
+492 VELKKEIAQEQQQNFHN
-505 ELKSSVL
+505 SVL
-512 AYKNIREAGAITM
+512 TYKAIKEQGAITM

-554 RIQFKSLK
+554 RIQFKSLR
-562 RIGMTDKEIRKIAIR
+562 RIGMTDKEIHKIAIR

-586 ILIGA
+586 ILIGTV
-591 IHSGFA
+591 HSGFA

-605 YIDLWKSGAIVIG
+605 YLDLWKSGAIVIG
-618 AYILASAIYFMIAQR
+618 AYIFASAIYFVIAQR

>member
-41 HPDVVSGNIS
+41 HPDVVGGNIS
-51 MKTMVTKGLE
+51 MREMISKGLE

-109 EQMMLGSIA
+109 EQLMLGSIA
-118 IVVGIGIGM
+118 IVVGIGLGM

-138 VLLKIDKT
+138 VILKIDKT
-146 LPLVWNGKAVLIT
+146 LPLVWNSKAVLIT
-159 AGIYFILFLILSL
+159 AGVYFILFLILSL

-199 FTWLCVVG
+199 FTWLCVAG
-207 IGCIIAAY
+207 IGCIIGAY
-215 VLCFQVTIMNFMMYF
+215 VLCFQVTIMNFIMYF

-245 TQGSTVILK
+245 TQGSTVVLK
-254 ALQKRKQSFYTYPN
+254 ALQKRKKSFYTYPN

-299 VGTLYVYYEN
+299 VGTLYVFFED
-309 MSAKTVD
+309 MSYKAVTS
-316 ITPHAISY
+316 TPHAISY
-324 EEKGV
+324 EEKGIH
-329 NTHNIINEDTVQEI
+329 THNVIKEGKTKELI
-343 VKKHGFEDARELN
+343 KKHGFEEAREVTY
-356 FVKIPATQKVTFFN
+356 VKLPGTQKITMFN
-370 SEHEVPTAIISEKV
+370 GEHEVPMAIVSEKE
-384 YNAEVRKQKREEI
+384 YNAEVRKQKREQVR
-397 SEVHNAPGSATMIMS
+397 EVHNAPGSATMVIT
-412 DMTNDLVK
+412 DMANDMMK
-420 IDRTKPYEVTMN
+420 IDLTKPYEIKIN
-432 GQKQFVQLNE
+432 GQTQSVQLNK
-442 PTSYSVFNDD
+442 PTPFSVFNDSE
-452 NYLIVNDQDFE
+452 YLIVNDQDFE

-477 YGYYIEDWKSTEELV
+477 YGYYIEDWKSTEDLV
-492 LDLKKEIAPEKQG
+492 LDLKKEIAPDKQA
-505 ELKSSVL
+505 ELNNSVL
-512 AYKNIREAGAITM
+512 TYKNIRESGAITM

-586 ILIGA
+586 IVIGA

-605 YIDLWKSGAIVIG
+605 YLDLWKSGAIVIG
-618 AYILASAIYFMIAQR
+618 AYIVASAIYFIIAQR

-638 VKS
+638 VQS

>member
-51 MKTMVTKGLE
+51 MREMISKGLE

-109 EQMMLGSIA
+109 EQLMLGSIA
-118 IVVGIGIGM
+118 IVVGIGLGM

-138 VLLKIDKT
+138 VILKIDKT
-146 LPLVWNGKAVLIT
+146 LPLVWNSKAILIT
-159 AGIYFILFLILSL
+159 AGVYFILFLILSL

-199 FTWLCVVG
+199 FTSLCVVG
-207 IGCIIAAY
+207 IGCIIVAY
-215 VLCFQVTIMNFMMYF
+215 VLSFQVTFMNFIILF

-245 TQGSTVILK
+245 TQGSTVVLK
-254 ALQKRKQSFYTYPN
+254 ALQKRKKSFYTYPN

-299 VGTLYVYYEN
+299 VGTLYVFFED
-309 MSAKTVD
+309 MSYKAVTS
-316 ITPHAISY
+316 TPHAISY
-324 EEKGV
+324 EEKGI
-329 NTHNIINEDTVQEI
+329 NTHNVIKEGKTKELI
-343 VKKHGFEDARELN
+343 KKHGFEEAREVTY
-356 FVKIPATQKVTFFN
+356 VKLPGSQKITMFN
-370 SEHEVPTAIISEKV
+370 GEHEVPMAIVSEKE
-384 YNAEVRKQKREEI
+384 YNAEVRKQKREQVR
-397 SEVHNAPGSATMIMS
+397 EVHNAPGSATMVIM
-412 DMTNDLVK
+412 DMAKDMMKVDLA
-420 IDRTKPYEVTMN
+420 KPYEFKIN
-432 GQKQFVQLNE
+432 GQTQSVQLNE
-442 PTSYSVFNDD
+442 PTPFSIFNDSE
-452 NYLIVNDQDFE
+452 YLIVNDQDFE

-477 YGYYIEDWKSTEELV
+477 YGYYIEDWKSTEDLV
-492 LDLKKEIAPEKQG
+492 LDLKKEIAPDKQG
-505 ELKSSVL
+505 ELNNSVL
-512 AYKNIREAGAITM
+512 AYKNIRESGAITM

-618 AYILASAIYFMIAQR
+618 AYIVASAIYFMIAQR

-638 VKS
+638 VQS

>member
-51 MKTMVTKGLE
+51 MRDMISKGLE

-109 EQMMLGSIA
+109 EQLMLGSIA
-118 IVVGIGIGM
+118 IVVGIGLGM

-138 VLLKIDKT
+138 VILKIDKT
-146 LPLVWNGKAVLIT
+146 LPLVWNSKAVLIT
-159 AGIYFILFLILSL
+159 AGVYFILFLILSL

-199 FTWLCVVG
+199 FTSLCVVG
-207 IGCIIAAY
+207 IGCIIVAY
-215 VLCFQVTIMNFMMYF
+215 VLSFQVTFMNFIMLF

-245 TQGSTVILK
+245 TQGSTVVLK
-254 ALQKRKQSFYTYPN
+254 ALQKRKKSFYTYPN

-299 VGTLYVYYEN
+299 VGTLYVFFED
-309 MSAKTVD
+309 MSYKAVTS
-316 ITPHAISY
+316 TPHAISY
-324 EEKGV
+324 EEKGIH
-329 NTHNIINEDTVQEI
+329 THNVIKEGKTKELI
-343 VKKHGFEDARELN
+343 KKHGFEDAREVTY
-356 FVKIPATQKVTFFN
+356 VKLPGTQKITMFN
-370 SEHEVPTAIISEKV
+370 GEHEVPMAIVSEKE
-384 YNAEVRKQKREEI
+384 YNAEVRNQKREQVR
-397 SEVHNAPGSATMIMS
+397 EVHNTPGSATMVIM
-412 DMTNDLVK
+412 DMAKDMMK
-420 IDRTKPYEVTMN
+420 IDLAKPYEFKIN
-432 GQKQFVQLNE
+432 GQTQSVQLNE
-442 PTSYSVFNDD
+442 PTPFSVFNDSE
-452 NYLIVNDQDFE
+452 YLIVNDQDFE
-463 KYAKLVPD
+463 KYAKLVSD

-477 YGYYIEDWKSTEELV
+477 YGYYIEDWKSTEDLV
-492 LDLKKEIAPEKQG
+492 LDLKKEIAPDKQA
-505 ELKSSVL
+505 ELNNSVL
-512 AYKNIREAGAITM
+512 AYKNIRESGAITM

-586 ILIGA
+586 IVIGA

-618 AYILASAIYFMIAQR
+618 AYIVASAIYFMIAQR

-638 VKS
+638 VQS

>member
-41 HPDVVSGNIS
+41 HPDIVSGNIS

-146 LPLVWNGKAVLIT
+146 LPLVWNSKAVLIT

-185 LLREARKQKVEPFA
+185 LLREARKQKMEPFA
-199 FTWLCVVG
+199 FTWLCVAG

-299 VGTLYVYYEN
+299 VGTLYVYFEN

-356 FVKIPATQKVTFFN
+356 FVKLPATQKVTFFN

-562 RIGMTDKEIRKIAIR
+562 RIGMTDKEIRKIALR

>member
-51 MKTMVTKGLE
+51 MREMISKGLE

-109 EQMMLGSIA
+109 EQLMLGSIA
-118 IVVGIGIGM
+118 IVVGIGLGM

-138 VLLKIDKT
+138 VILKIDKT
-146 LPLVWNGKAVLIT
+146 LPLVWNSKAILIT
-159 AGIYFILFLILSL
+159 AGVYFILFLILSL

-199 FTWLCVVG
+199 FTSLCVVG
-207 IGCIIAAY
+207 IGCIIVAY
-215 VLCFQVTIMNFMMYF
+215 VLSFQVTFMNFIILF

-245 TQGSTVILK
+245 TQGSTVVLK
-254 ALQKRKQSFYTYPN
+254 ALQKRKKSFYTYPN

-299 VGTLYVYYEN
+299 VGTLYVFFED
-309 MSAKTVD
+309 MSYKAVTS
-316 ITPHAISY
+316 TPHAISY
-324 EEKGV
+324 EEKGI
-329 NTHNIINEDTVQEI
+329 NTHNVIKEGKTKELI
-343 VKKHGFEDARELN
+343 KKHGFEEAREVTY
-356 FVKIPATQKVTFFN
+356 VKLPGSQKITMFN
-370 SEHEVPTAIISEKV
+370 GEHEVPMAIVSEKE
-384 YNAEVRKQKREEI
+384 YNAEVRKQKREQVR
-397 SEVHNAPGSATMIMS
+397 EVHNAPGSATMVIM
-412 DMTNDLVK
+412 DMAKDMMKVDLA
-420 IDRTKPYEVTMN
+420 KPYEFKIN
-432 GQKQFVQLNE
+432 GQTQSVQLNE
-442 PTSYSVFNDD
+442 PTPFSVFNDSE
-452 NYLIVNDQDFE
+452 YLIVNDQDFE

-477 YGYYIEDWKSTEELV
+477 YGYYIEDWKSTEDLV
-492 LDLKKEIAPEKQG
+492 LDLKKEIAPDKQG
-505 ELKSSVL
+505 ELNNSVL
-512 AYKNIREAGAITM
+512 AYKNIRESGAITM

-618 AYILASAIYFMIAQR
+618 AYIVASAIYFMIAQR

-638 VKS
+638 VQS

>member
-8 LNNVKGNW
+8 LSNVKGNW

-51 MKTMVTKGLE
+51 MREMISKGLE

-100 SQLGRMIIL
+100 AQLGRMIIL
-109 EQMMLGSIA
+109 EQLMLGSIA
-118 IVVGIGIGM
+118 IVVGIGLGM

-138 VLLKIDKT
+138 VILKIDKT
-146 LPLVWNGKAVLIT
+146 LPLVWNSKAVLIT
-159 AGIYFILFLILSL
+159 AGVYFILFLILSL
-172 FSVWTVG
+172 FSIWTVG

-199 FTWLCVVG
+199 FTSLCVVG
-207 IGCIIAAY
+207 IGCIIVAY
-215 VLCFQVTIMNFMMYF
+215 VLSFQVTFMNFIILF

-245 TQGSTVILK
+245 TQGSTVVLK
-254 ALQKRKQSFYTYPN
+254 ALQKRKKSFYTYPN

-299 VGTLYVYYEN
+299 VGTLYVFFED
-309 MSAKTVD
+309 MSYKAVTS
-316 ITPHAISY
+316 TPHAISY
-324 EEKGV
+324 EEKGIH
-329 NTHNIINEDTVQEI
+329 THNVIKEGKTKELI
-343 VKKHGFEDARELN
+343 KKHGFEEAREVTY
-356 FVKIPATQKVTFFN
+356 VKLPGSQKITMFN
-370 SEHEVPTAIISEKV
+370 GEHEVPMAIVSEKE
-384 YNAEVRKQKREEI
+384 YNAEVRKQKREQVR
-397 SEVHNAPGSATMIMS
+397 EVHNAPGSATMVIM
-412 DMTNDLVK
+412 DMANDMMK
-420 IDRTKPYEVTMN
+420 IDLAKPYEFKIN
-432 GQKQFVQLNE
+432 GQTQSVQLNK
-442 PTSYSVFNDD
+442 PTSFSVFNDSE
-452 NYLIVNDQDFE
+452 YLIVNDQDFE

-477 YGYYIEDWKSTEELV
+477 YGYYIEDWKSTEDLV
-492 LDLKKEIAPEKQG
+492 LDLKKEIAPDKQA
-505 ELKSSVL
+505 ELNNSVF
-512 AYKNIREAGAITM
+512 AYKNIRESGAITM

-586 ILIGA
+586 IVIGA

-605 YIDLWKSGAIVIG
+605 YLDLWKSGAIVIG
-618 AYILASAIYFMIAQR
+618 AYMVASAIYFMIAQR

-638 VKS
+638 VQS

>member
-51 MKTMVTKGLE
+51 MREMISKGLE

-109 EQMMLGSIA
+109 EQLMLGSIA
-118 IVVGIGIGM
+118 IVVGIGLGM

-138 VLLKIDKT
+138 VILKIDKT
-146 LPLVWNGKAVLIT
+146 LPLVWNSKAILIT
-159 AGIYFILFLILSL
+159 AGVYFILFLILSL

-199 FTWLCVVG
+199 FTSLCVVG
-207 IGCIIAAY
+207 IGCIIVAY
-215 VLCFQVTIMNFMMYF
+215 VLSFQVTFMNFIILF

-245 TQGSTVILK
+245 TQGSTVVLK
-254 ALQKRKQSFYTYPN
+254 ALQRRKKSFYTYPN

-299 VGTLYVYYEN
+299 VGTLYVFFED
-309 MSAKTVD
+309 MSYKAATS
-316 ITPHAISY
+316 TPHAISY
-324 EEKGV
+324 EEKGI
-329 NTHNIINEDTVQEI
+329 NTHNVIKEGKAKELI
-343 VKKHGFEDARELN
+343 KKHGFEDAREVTY
-356 FVKIPATQKVTFFN
+356 VKLPGSQKITMFN
-370 SEHEVPTAIISEKV
+370 GEHEVPMAIVSEKE
-384 YNAEVRKQKREEI
+384 YNAEVRKQKREQVR
-397 SEVHNAPGSATMIMS
+397 EVHNAPGSATMVIMDIAN
-412 DMTNDLVK
+412 DMMK
-420 IDRTKPYEVTMN
+420 IDRSKPYEIKIN
-432 GQKQFVQLNE
+432 GQKQSVQLND
-442 PTSYSVFNDD
+442 PTSFSVFNDSE
-452 NYLIVNDQDFE
+452 YLIVNDQDFE
-463 KYAKLVPD
+463 KYAKFVPD

-477 YGYYIEDWKSTEELV
+477 YGYYIEDWKSTEDLV
-492 LDLKKEIAPEKQG
+492 LDLKKEIAPDKQA
-505 ELKSSVL
+505 ELNNSVF
-512 AYKNIREAGAITM
+512 AYKNIRESGAITM

-618 AYILASAIYFMIAQR
+618 TYVVASAIYFMIAQR

-638 VKS
+638 VQS

>member
-27 LSIVVFFMYASFIY
+27 LSILVFFMYASFIY
-41 HPDVVSGNIS
+41 HPDVVGGNIS

-61 SMNYIVV
+61 SMNYIIV

-100 SQLGRMIIL
+100 AQLGRMLIL
-109 EQMMLGSIA
+109 EQMILGVIA
-118 IVVGIGIGM
+118 IVVGIALGM

-138 VLLKIDKT
+138 VLLGIDKT

-159 AGIYFILFLILSL
+159 ASVYFVLFFILSL
-172 FSVWTVG
+172 FGLWTVG

-207 IGCIIAAY
+207 ILCIIVAY
-215 VLCFQVTIMNFMMYF
+215 VLCFQVTLMNFVMLF

-245 TQGSTVILK
+245 TQGSTVVLK
-254 ALQKRKQSFYTYPN
+254 VLQKRKKSFYTYPN

-299 VGTLYVYYEN
+299 VGTLYVFFED
-309 MSAKTVD
+309 MSYKTVAS
-316 ITPHAISY
+316 TPHAISY

-329 NTHNIINEDTVQEI
+329 NTHNIISEEKMQELL
-343 VKKHGFEDARELN
+343 KNHGFEDARKVTY
-356 FVKIPATQKVTFFN
+356 VKLPATQKIERLN
-370 SEHEVPTAIISEKV
+370 GNHEMPLGIISEKE
-384 YNAEVRKQKREEI
+384 YNAEARKQKKE
-397 SEVHNAPGSATMIMS
+397 EVHNAPGSATMVLI
-412 DMTNDLVK
+412 DMMNDFVK
-420 IDRTKPYEVTMN
+420 LDRTKPFEFTLN
-432 GQKQFVQLNE
+432 GQKQSIKLND
-442 PTSYSVFNDD
+442 PISQSVFNDEG
-452 NYLIVNDQDFE
+452 YLIVNDQDFV
-463 KYAKLVPD
+463 KYAKVVSD

-477 YGYYIEDWKSTEELV
+477 YGYYIEDWKGTENLV
-492 LDLKKEIAPEKQG
+492 VDLKKEIAQEQQQNFHN
-505 ELKSSVL
+505 SVL
-512 AYKNIREAGAITM
+512 TYKAIKEQGAITM

-562 RIGMTDKEIRKIAIR
+562 RIGMTDKEIHKIAIR

-586 ILIGA
+586 ILIGTL
-591 IHSGFA
+591 HSGFA

-605 YIDLWKSGAIVIG
+605 YLDLWKSGAIVIG
-618 AYILASAIYFMIAQR
+618 AYIVASAIYFMIAQR

>member
-51 MKTMVTKGLE
+51 MRDMISKGLE

-109 EQMMLGSIA
+109 EQLMLGSIA
-118 IVVGIGIGM
+118 IVVGIGLGM

-138 VLLKIDKT
+138 VILKIDKT
-146 LPLVWNGKAVLIT
+146 LPLVWNSKAILIT
-159 AGIYFILFLILSL
+159 AGVYFILFLILSL

-185 LLREARKQKVEPFA
+185 LLREARKQKVEPFV
-199 FTWLCVVG
+199 FTWLGVVG
-207 IGCIIAAY
+207 IGCIIVAY
-215 VLCFQVTIMNFMMYF
+215 VLSFQVTFMNFIILF

-245 TQGSTVILK
+245 TQGSTVVLK

-299 VGTLYVYYEN
+299 VGTLYVFFED
-309 MSAKTVD
+309 MSYKAVTS
-316 ITPHAISY
+316 TPHAISY
-324 EEKGV
+324 EEKGIH
-329 NTHNIINEDTVQEI
+329 THNVIKEGKTKELI
-343 VKKHGFEDARELN
+343 KKHGFEEAREVTY
-356 FVKIPATQKVTFFN
+356 VKLPGTQKITMFN
-370 SEHEVPTAIISEKV
+370 SEHEVPMAIVSEKE
-384 YNAEVRKQKREEI
+384 YNAEARKQKREQVR
-397 SEVHNAPGSATMIMS
+397 EVHNAPGSATMVIM
-412 DMTNDLVK
+412 DMAKDMMK
-420 IDRTKPYEVTMN
+420 IDLAKPYEFKIN
-432 GQKQFVQLNE
+432 GQTQSVQLNE
-442 PTSYSVFNDD
+442 PTPFSVFNDSE
-452 NYLIVNDQDFE
+452 YLIVNDQDFE

-477 YGYYIEDWKSTEELV
+477 YGYYIEDWKSTEDLV
-492 LDLKKEIAPEKQG
+492 LDLKKEVEPDKQE
-505 ELKSSVL
+505 ELNNSVL
-512 AYKNIREAGAITM
+512 AYKNIRESGAITM

-586 ILIGA
+586 ILIGT

>member
-1 MNFRQLA
+1 
-8 LNNVKGNW
+8 
-16 RNYKAFLISSC
+16 
-27 LSIVVFFMYASFIY
+27 MYASFIY

-51 MKTMVTKGLE
+51 MRDMISKGLE

-109 EQMMLGSIA
+109 EQLMLGSIA
-118 IVVGIGIGM
+118 IVVGIGLGM

-138 VLLKIDKT
+138 VILKIDKT
-146 LPLVWNGKAVLIT
+146 LPLVWNSKAVLIT
-159 AGIYFILFLILSL
+159 AGVYFILFLILSL

-199 FTWLCVVG
+199 FTWLCIAG
-207 IGCIIAAY
+207 IGCIIVAY
-215 VLCFQVTIMNFMMYF
+215 VLSFQVTFMNFIILF

-245 TQGSTVILK
+245 TQGSTVVLK
-254 ALQKRKQSFYTYPN
+254 ALQKRKKSFYTYPN

-299 VGTLYVYYEN
+299 VGTLYVFFED
-309 MSAKTVD
+309 MSYKAVTS
-316 ITPHAISY
+316 TPHAISY
-324 EEKGV
+324 EEKGI
-329 NTHNIINEDTVQEI
+329 NTHNVIKEGKTKELI
-343 VKKHGFEDARELN
+343 KKHGFEEAREVTY
-356 FVKIPATQKVTFFN
+356 VKLPGTQKITMFN
-370 SEHEVPTAIISEKV
+370 GEHEVPMAIVSEKE
-384 YNAEVRKQKREEI
+384 YNAEVRKQKREQVR
-397 SEVHNAPGSATMIMS
+397 EVHNAPGSATMVIM
-412 DMTNDLVK
+412 DMAKDMMK
-420 IDRTKPYEVTMN
+420 IDLAKPYEFKVN
-432 GQKQFVQLNE
+432 GQMQSVQLNE
-442 PTSYSVFNDD
+442 PTSFSVFNDSE
-452 NYLIVNDQDFE
+452 YLIVNDQDFE

-477 YGYYIEDWKSTEELV
+477 YGYYIEDWKSTEDLV
-492 LDLKKEIAPEKQG
+492 LDLKKEIAPDKQA
-505 ELKSSVL
+505 ELNNSVL
-512 AYKNIREAGAITM
+512 TYKNIRESGAITM

-618 AYILASAIYFMIAQR
+618 AYVVASAIYFMIAQR

-638 VKS
+638 VQS

>member
-8 LNNVKGNW
+8 LSNVKGNW

-51 MKTMVTKGLE
+51 MREMISKGLE

-74 ILYANSTFLRARKK
+74 ILYANLTFLRARKK

-109 EQMMLGSIA
+109 EQLMLGSIA
-118 IVVGIGIGM
+118 IIVGIGLGM

-138 VLLKIDKT
+138 VILKIDKT
-146 LPLVWNGKAVLIT
+146 LPLVWNSKAVLIT
-159 AGIYFILFLILSL
+159 AGVYFILFLILSL

-199 FTWLCVVG
+199 FTSLCVVG
-207 IGCIIAAY
+207 IGCIIVAY
-215 VLCFQVTIMNFMMYF
+215 VLSFQVTFMNFIILF

-245 TQGSTVILK
+245 TQGSTVVLK
-254 ALQKRKQSFYTYPN
+254 ALQKRKRSFYTYPN

-299 VGTLYVYYEN
+299 VGTLYVFFED
-309 MSAKTVD
+309 MSYKAVTS
-316 ITPHAISY
+316 TPHAISY
-324 EEKGV
+324 EEKGIH
-329 NTHNIINEDTVQEI
+329 THNVIKEGKTKELI
-343 VKKHGFEDARELN
+343 KKHGFEEAREVTY
-356 FVKIPATQKVTFFN
+356 VKLPGTQKITMFN
-370 SEHEVPTAIISEKV
+370 SEHEVPMAIVSEKE
-384 YNAEVRKQKREEI
+384 YNAEARKQKREQVR
-397 SEVHNAPGSATMIMS
+397 EVHNAPGSATMVIM
-412 DMTNDLVK
+412 DMANDMMK
-420 IDRTKPYEVTMN
+420 IDRSKPYEIKIN
-432 GQKQFVQLNE
+432 GQKQSVQLNE
-442 PTSYSVFNDD
+442 PTPFSVFNDGE
-452 NYLIVNDQDFE
+452 YLIVNDQDFE

-477 YGYYIEDWKSTEELV
+477 YGYYIEDWKSTEDLV
-492 LDLKKEIAPEKQG
+492 LDLKKEVAPDKQE
-505 ELKSSVL
+505 ELNNSVL
-512 AYKNIREAGAITM
+512 AYKNIRESGAITM

-586 ILIGA
+586 IVIGA

-605 YIDLWKSGAIVIG
+605 YLDLWKSGAIVIG
-618 AYILASAIYFMIAQR
+618 AYIVASAIYFMIAQR

-638 VKS
+638 VQS

>member
-51 MKTMVTKGLE
+51 MRDMISKGLE

-109 EQMMLGSIA
+109 EQLMLGSIA
-118 IVVGIGIGM
+118 IIVGIGLGM

-138 VLLKIDKT
+138 VILKIDKT

-159 AGIYFILFLILSL
+159 AGVYFILFLILSL

-199 FTWLCVVG
+199 FTWLCVAG
-207 IGCIIAAY
+207 IGCIIVAY
-215 VLCFQVTIMNFMMYF
+215 VLSFQVTFMNFIMLF

-245 TQGSTVILK
+245 TQGSTVVLK
-254 ALQKRKQSFYTYPN
+254 ALQKRKKSFYTYPN

-299 VGTLYVYYEN
+299 VGTLYVFFED
-309 MSAKTVD
+309 MSYKAATS
-316 ITPHAISY
+316 TPHAISY
-324 EEKGV
+324 EEKGIH
-329 NTHNIINEDTVQEI
+329 THNVIKEGKTKELI
-343 VKKHGFEDARELN
+343 KKHGFEEAREVTY
-356 FVKIPATQKVTFFN
+356 VKLPGTQKITMFN
-370 SEHEVPTAIISEKV
+370 SEHEVPMAIVSEKE
-384 YNAEVRKQKREEI
+384 YNVEVRKQKREQVR
-397 SEVHNAPGSATMIMS
+397 EVHNEPGSATMVIM
-412 DMTNDLVK
+412 DMANDMMK
-420 IDRTKPYEVTMN
+420 IDRTKPYEIKIN
-432 GQKQFVQLNE
+432 GQKQSVQLNE
-442 PTSYSVFNDD
+442 PTSFSVFNDSE
-452 NYLIVNDQDFE
+452 YLIVNDQDFE

-477 YGYYIEDWKSTEELV
+477 YGYYIEDWKSTEDLV
-492 LDLKKEIAPEKQG
+492 LDLKKEIAPDKQE
-505 ELKSSVL
+505 ELHNSVL
-512 AYKNIREAGAITM
+512 AYKNIRESGAITM

-586 ILIGA
+586 IVIGA

-605 YIDLWKSGAIVIG
+605 YMDLWKSGAIVIG
-618 AYILASAIYFMIAQR
+618 TYVIASAIYFMIAQR

-638 VKS
+638 VQS